1 MALDERDLPTLLL
14 PAPSDSTPD
23 IATLPPTTR
32 LASVVVRLPDDC
44 VVELAPGAD
53 VEPVLRAMATTGWG
67 VVVVTTAGAVR
78 GVVTSE
84 RLNAVA
90 EAVLRRN

>member
-1 MALDERDLPTLLL
+1 
-14 PAPSDSTPD
+14 
-23 IATLPPTTR
+23 
-32 LASVVVRLPDDC
+32 
-44 VVELAPGAD
+44 
-53 VEPVLRAMATTGWG
+53 MATTGWG